1 MKKIFFISQLL
12 LALAFLI
19 FGANGLIKMETG
31 TLLISLPES
40 TAEFKTYMGG
50 LFAAKYIMPTVKII
64 EVLAGAFLLVN
75 MYTNLALIL
84 LAPIVYNI
92 LLGHVIFD
100 PGGILMSLAITILYL
115 LCIFARWKE
124 FKKFFFKI

>member
-1 MKKIFFISQLL
+1 M
-12 LALAFLI
+12 A
-19 FGANGLIKMETG
+19 TG
-31 TLLISLPES
+31 TLLIPLPES